1 MFYRWLMRG
10 SFGIGLPICVVVSLV
25 GASVRPAAGAA
36 ELGRPTIA
44 AAAGAQAGEF
54 LGFDLE
60 EERHYVLGPPESLG
74 RNELATWDIRL
85 DSVVG
90 AGASRRATFTLEHR
104 REAPRSLENPVSP
117 GHVTIAQVDAT
128 LVVNA
133 HGAPLEISYV
143 SQRHIYDVGDES
155 FQVEYTYRNGRY
167 KKRVSLQGAE
177 WDFDIDLIEH
187 PRLDPDVPVG
197 LFTFAPQA
205 LDCMEWLD
213 GTVIERRTGTGD
225 TGPRGQVQTA
235 DRQGTAMIENA
246 ALGSGSCYE
255 RNTDP
260 AFANPGLLS
269 LAMSMVWEQR
279 GDGEL
284 VLFSPL
290 RPDLVRSQDIGV
302 PVTFSPI
309 IPSVPMVPGS
319 NVLSGTIPGLDFFR
333 ALIGGGGTDGDKER
347 AKDPRRYFFPNRM
360 KLSERQRIEVGSRTM
375 EALPLEISGFA
386 GTAWVDDWG
395 KVLRL
400 DLPAQRFGEPER
412 WVRILHPSEY

>member
-1 MFYRWLMRG
+1 MFYRWFMRG
-10 SFGIGLPICVVVSLV
+10 NVLVAVPICVVVSLV
-25 GASVRPAAGAA
+25 GASLRPAVGAPV
-36 ELGRPTIA
+36 LGRPTIVV
-44 AAAGAQAGEF
+44 AGAQAGEF
-54 LGFDLE
+54 LSFDLE
-60 EERHYVLGPPESLG
+60 EERHYVLGPPDSLG
-74 RNELATWDIRL
+74 RNEVATWDIRL
-85 DSVVG
+85 DSVAG
-90 AGASRRATFTLEHR
+90 AAASRRATFTLQHR
-104 REAPRSLENPVSP
+104 REAPRSLENPPAP
-117 GHVTIAQVDAT
+117 GQVTIAQVDAT

-133 HGAPLEISYV
+133 YGAPLEITYV
-143 SQRHIYDVGDES
+143 SQRHIYDVGDEI
-155 FQVEYTYRNGRY
+155 FEVEYTYRGGRY

-197 LFTFAPQA
+197 LFTFAPRA
-205 LDCMEWLD
+205 FDCMEWLA
-213 GTVIERRTGTGD
+213 GTVIEHRTGTGD
-225 TGPRGQVQTA
+225 TGPGGQVQSA
-235 DRQGTAMIENA
+235 DRQGTATIENA
-246 ALGSGSCYE
+246 ALGSGSCYQ

-269 LAMSMVWEQR
+269 LAMAMLWEQR

-290 RPDLVRSQDIGV
+290 RPDLVRGQDIGV

-309 IPSVPMVPGS
+309 VPSVPMVPGS
-319 NVLSGTIPGLDFFR
+319 NILSGVIPGLDFR
-333 ALIGGGGTDGDKER
+333 ALLGGGGTDGDKDR

-360 KLSERQRIEVGSRTM
+360 KLSERQRIEVGNRTM

-395 KVLRL
+395 KVVRL
-400 DLPAQRFGEPER
+400 DLPALRFGDPER

>member
-1 MFYRWLMRG
+1 MFYRWFMRG
-10 SFGIGLPICVVVSLV
+10 SLRVALPICVVVSLV
-25 GASVRPAAGAA
+25 GASLRPAAGVP

-60 EERHYVLGPPESLG
+60 EERHYTLGPPELLG

-90 AGASRRATFTLEHR
+90 AGAKRRATFTLQHR

-133 HGAPLEISYV
+133 YGAPLEITYET
-143 SQRHIYDVGDES
+143 QRHIYDVGDEI
-155 FQVEYTYRNGRY
+155 FRVEYTYHNGRY

-187 PRLDPDVPVG
+187 PRLDPDVPIG
-197 LFTFAPQA
+197 LFAFAPQA
-205 LDCMEWLD
+205 LDCMEWLA
-213 GTVIERRTGTGD
+213 G
-225 TGPRGQVQTA
+225 
-235 DRQGTAMIENA
+235 
-246 ALGSGSCYE
+246 GSCYE

-269 LAMSMVWEQR
+269 LALPMLWEQR

-290 RPDLVRSQDIGV
+290 RPDLVRGQDIGV

-309 IPSVPMVPGS
+309 VPSVPMAPGS
-319 NVLSGTIPGLDFFR
+319 NILSGTIPGLDFFTT
-333 ALIGGGGTDGDKER
+333 LLGGGGTDGDKDR

-360 KLSERQRIEVGSRTM
+360 KLSERQRIEVGNRTM

-395 KVLRL
+395 KVVRL
-400 DLPAQRFGEPER
+400 DLPPQRFGDPER